1 MENKDKKYINAIID
15 EYNALLDSW
24 GPSDSWNLNQF
35 KTLENM
41 IFETTKID
49 VNANTLK
56 RFFQQK
62 TGNPQLAT
70 KDALCRF
77 LGYSSY
83 TEFVMKKTGSLIA
96 HRDSENNEE
105 LKDAVKD
112 IGKPEKTESPVV
124 KAAPQLTKPD
134 TDEEEG
140 DEEDDRPQQPSE
152 QPSRKVRKRSKRQ
165 INLLMV
171 LLLIV
176 AGYLLYVFKLK
187 DVYTDYLISKIEFT
201 ALNAKGICPLTVTF
215 SYDIPSS
222 LMDDITIAYEEA
234 NGDEYEKKLKGEK
247 GRFNATYIYEG
258 EALCH
263 LKYKG
268 RTVKTLP
275 VECRKAGWS
284 VYAREERKKFFQVFP
299 IEQACNDVG
308 YVTLPIDNVPK
319 EAQTNHVFVSYVFY
333 KENLVDGDN
342 FIYEARVR
350 NSKQDNAIPCA
361 DIIMYIYSDTGMH
374 GIAMNE
380 DGYSYMRFISGEN
393 SINGEEYDLSQLK
406 FDSSQWHIIRIKV
419 VNKKTSFYI
428 DGEEVQKMDYNTPI
442 GSANELTLRFKG
454 CGAVDYVKVY
464 NLKNEIVYEENF
476 DSVK

>member
-77 LGYSSY
+77 LGYSGY

-152 QPSRKVRKRSKRQ
+152 QLSR
-165 INLLMV
+165 
-171 LLLIV
+171 
-176 AGYLLYVFKLK
+176 
-187 DVYTDYLISKIEFT
+187 
-201 ALNAKGICPLTVTF
+201 
-215 SYDIPSS
+215 
-222 LMDDITIAYEEA
+222 
-234 NGDEYEKKLKGEK
+234 
-247 GRFNATYIYEG
+247 
-258 EALCH
+258 
-263 LKYKG
+263 
-268 RTVKTLP
+268 
-275 VECRKAGWS
+275 
-284 VYAREERKKFFQVFP
+284 
-299 IEQACNDVG
+299 
-308 YVTLPIDNVPK
+308 
-319 EAQTNHVFVSYVFY
+319 
-333 KENLVDGDN
+333 
-342 FIYEARVR
+342 
-350 NSKQDNAIPCA
+350 
-361 DIIMYIYSDTGMH
+361 
-374 GIAMNE
+374 
-380 DGYSYMRFISGEN
+380 
-393 SINGEEYDLSQLK
+393 
-406 FDSSQWHIIRIKV
+406 
-419 VNKKTSFYI
+419 
-428 DGEEVQKMDYNTPI
+428 
-442 GSANELTLRFKG
+442 
-454 CGAVDYVKVY
+454 
-464 NLKNEIVYEENF
+464 
-476 DSVK
+476 